1 MNKLIQNIS
10 IISLILSIIAGCSST
25 SETTEQKSD
34 EDEVYVFDEA
44 KSDSTFELTDPMQYP
59 SLGVTYYVVQIGAF
73 TTKERAENFMTASK
87 SKINHSLNI
96 AYSKEVNLYVVQL
109 STAYTSKTDAEKIRN
124 DIWKMNEFKDAWILT
139 VNK

>member
-1 MNKLIQNIS
+1 MNILLKH
-10 IISLILSIIAGCSST
+10 ILSVNLVLITIAGCSST
-25 SETTEQKSD
+25 TETTEEKSSD
-34 EDEVYVFDEA
+34 DVYVFDEV

-59 SLGVTYYVVQIGAF
+59 SLGVSYYVVQIGAF
-73 TTKERAENFMTASK
+73 TTKDRAENFMNDSK
-87 SKINHSLNI
+87 NKINHSLNI

-124 DIWKMNEFKDAWILT
+124 EIWKMNEFKDAWILT

>member
-1 MNKLIQNIS
+1 MNKLLKNI
-10 IISLILSIIAGCSST
+10 LILSLFSIIIAGCSST
-25 SETTEQKSD
+25 TETTEEKS
-34 EDEVYVFDEA
+34 DEVYVFDEV

-73 TTKERAENFMTASK
+73 TTKDRAENFMAESK
-87 SKINHSLNI
+87 GKINHSLNI

-109 STAYTSKTDAEKIRN
+109 NSAYTSKSDAENIRN
-124 DIWKMNEFKDAWILT
+124 SLWKMDDFRDAWILT

>member
-1 MNKLIQNIS
+1 MNKLLKNILIVILVS
-10 IISLILSIIAGCSST
+10 IIIAGCSST
-25 SETTEQKSD
+25 TETTEEKSND
-34 EDEVYVFDEA
+34 VYVFDEV

-73 TTKERAENFMTASK
+73 TTKDRAENFMADSK
-87 SKINHSLNI
+87 NRINHSLNI

-124 DIWKMNEFKDAWILT
+124 EIWKMNDFKDAWILT